1 MTSLVTG
8 RTITHMRDKMK
19 LPGEGW
25 ANGARTGM
33 ALVAA
38 LLAVYVQAQTPAPAS
53 GQAKLQTKAP
63 APAAVSAPIKAA
75 AQDAKCMECH
85 DDIFDEPVVHA
96 AMEKGCKT
104 CHGNI
109 DASVRP
115 HKISGAFTSGLSSAE
130 PELCLTCHEKP
141 KFKNKS
147 THAALDK
154 GCSGCH
160 ESHSSKHKKLLK
172 STTPDLCFTCHDK
185 KGYTGKGIHD
195 AVKSGNCRSCHD
207 SHASEHAGLL
217 KKPPAEICLEC
228 HDDIK
233 EAPHVVAGFARK
245 GHPLGDEKR
254 PKPVEDPLRPGKPF
268 YCGSC
273 HQPHISAYPKLL
285 RIDPKIA
292 MGSCQKCHDK

>member
-1 MTSLVTG
+1 MTSH
-8 RTITHMRDKMK
+8 R
-19 LPGEGW
+19 PWW
-25 ANGARTGM
+25 APRILAGV
-33 ALVAA
+33 ALAA
-38 LLAVYVQAQTPAPAS
+38 TMLSLAAQAQTSTTAQVPD
-53 GQAKLQTKAP
+53 QAKAQTPVPAAIKAP
-63 APAAVSAPIKAA
+63 P
-75 AQDAKCMECH
+75 QDAKCVECH
-85 DDIFDEPVVHA
+85 DDIFEEKVIHA
-96 AMEKGCKT
+96 ALEKGCKT

-115 HKISGAFTSGLSSAE
+115 HKKTGSFASGLSAAE
-130 PELCLTCHEKP
+130 PELCLTCHEKQ

-160 ESHSSKHKKLLK
+160 EAHSSKHKKLLK
-172 STTPDLCFTCHDK
+172 SPTPELCFTCHDK

-207 SHASEHAGLL
+207 SHASDHAGLL
-217 KKPPAEICLEC
+217 KKPPVEICLEC

-233 EAPHVVAGFARK
+233 EAPHVLAGFSRN

-268 YCGSC
+268 YCASC
-273 HQPHISAYPKLL
+273 HQPHKSDFPKLQ
-285 RIDPKIA
+285 RIDPKLA
-292 MGSCQKCHDK
+292 MGACQKCHPM